1 MSFAMYLDMEEENL
15 IQNCIPPYY
24 VFKVYRQYVQ
34 STLVGTWKRLQIKD
48 GILIDVH

>member
-24 VFKVYRQYVQ
+24 VVKVYKQYVQ
-34 STLVGTWKRLQIKD
+34 ST
-48 GILIDVH
+48 

>member
-24 VFKVYRQYVQ
+24 VFKVFRQYVQ
-34 STLVGTWKRLQIKD
+34 ST
-48 GILIDVH
+48 